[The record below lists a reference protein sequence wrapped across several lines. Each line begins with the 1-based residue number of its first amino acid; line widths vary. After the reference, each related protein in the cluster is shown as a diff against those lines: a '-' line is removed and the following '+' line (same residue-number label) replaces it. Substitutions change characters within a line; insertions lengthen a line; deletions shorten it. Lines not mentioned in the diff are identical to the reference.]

1 MLQKPKKMHVG
12 FLSRLERSYG
22 GTVAMGTDQSYR
34 GVEKQ
39 VISFYCRKCGSA
51 FFARANHI
59 DNEAGKHECRNWRKT
74 VWRVC

>member
-1 MLQKPKKMHVG
+1 MIQNPQETHEG
-12 FLSRLERSYG
+12 FLDRLERSYG
-22 GTVAMGTDQSYR
+22 GTVMLGTGQAYS

-59 DNEAGKHECRNWRKT
+59 DNEVAKHECRKWKKT
-74 VWRVC
+74 VWRV